1 MPNFYQVKILP
12 YKPQELFCLVL
23 DIQSYPKFLPWC
35 KAARIISK
43 TDNQIIAELV
53 IQLKGFSDSYQSRV
67 TYTNHP
73 IYSIEVEAISGPFQY
88 LKNSWKFSP
97 IDTGTEV
104 EFFIDFQMKNSLINR
119 LAEMFFS
126 KATQKIV
133 NAFEERA
140 QILFIPITLKNY

>member
-67 TYTNHP
+67 TYTNQP
-73 IYSIEVEAISGPFQY
+73 VYSIEVEAISGPFQY
-88 LKNSWKFSP
+88 LKNSWKFSQ
-97 IDTGTEV
+97 IDRGTQV

-126 KATQKIV
+126 EATKKIV

-140 QILFIPITLKNY
+140 QILFTPITLKNY